1 LYIRIL
7 LEIRIFVSTTV
18 RTYKTEA
25 IILKRINFSEADK
38 ILTLYTKHYGKISAI
53 AKGVRKLT
61 SRKAASLEL
70 FNHVDLF
77 LVKGKNL
84 DIVTET
90 TLINSFPNFRKDLR
104 RIKLAY
110 EACEVI
116 ERLTVEE
123 KGNTG
128 VFLKL
133 KDFLYGLEKASR
145 VRPWRTPGSDP
156 AGLTDF
162 KSQILSLLGFGTLK
176 TLTLETINT
185 YIETIIEKKLVAGK
199 ILDNTN

>member
-1 LYIRIL
+1 MR
-7 LEIRIFVSTTV
+7 SK
-18 RTYKTEA
+18 TYKTEA

-38 ILTLYTKHYGKISAI
+38 ILTLYSKHYGKISAI
-53 AKGVRKLT
+53 AKGIRKLT

-70 FNHVDLF
+70 FNHVALF

-90 TLINSFPNFRKDLR
+90 TLINSFPNFRKDL
-104 RIKLAY
+104 IKVKLAY

-123 KGNTG
+123 KGNTA

-133 KDFLYGLEKASR
+133 KDFLYGLEQE
-145 VRPWRTPGSDP
+145 
-156 AGLTDF
+156 GLKKTSEVDECHPRRLTEKISFF
-162 KSQILSLLGFGTLK
+162 KTQILSLLGFGMPK
-176 TLTLETINT
+176 ILTNENLDN

-199 ILDNTN
+199 ILNDTN